1 MMKIKQELME
11 TSAKIMMNPKRIE
24 RLLEQGED
32 LEDI

>member
-1 MMKIKQELME
+1 MKIKQELME

-24 RLLEQGED
+24 RLLEMDEN